1 MIDPKYYGLIE
12 LVLFGALAIGFG
24 VWQLRGLKK
33 LERER
38 EREQEAGRRED
49 KE

>member
-1 MIDPKYYGLIE
+1 MIDPKFYGIIE
-12 LVLFGALAIGFG
+12 LALFGSLAIGFG

-38 EREQEAGRRED
+38 EQQKKD
-49 KE
+49 